1 MLPSCEEAKKI
12 LKDSEPLNP
21 GPWGNHCRL
30 VALCAEKIAA
40 AVGLDENKA
49 YVCGLLHD
57 IGRRF
62 GVRHLG
68 HVTDGYFYMMSLGF
82 DEVAKICL
90 THSFPCNSIDD
101 YIGNFDI
108 TAEEL
113 NLLQEKLKSV
123 EFDDYD
129 RLIQLC
135 DSLAGGESIMT
146 IEERMN
152 DVKNRYGFYPK
163 AKWNKNLEIKDYFEK
178 KLGKDI
184 YSVIKKIKLF
194 A

>member
-1 MLPSCEEAKKI
+1 MLQSCEEAKKI

-62 GVRHLG
+62 RVRHLG

-90 THSFPCNSIDD
+90 THSFPCNSIDE

-163 AKWNKNLEIKDYFEK
+163 AKWNKNLEIKDYFEE

>member
-90 THSFPCNSIDD
+90 THSFPCNSIDE

-178 KLGKDI
+178 KIGKDI
-184 YSVIKKIKLF
+184 YYVIKKIKLF

>member
-101 YIGNFDI
+101 YIGKFDI

-163 AKWNKNLEIKDYFEK
+163 AKWNKNLEIKDYFEE

-184 YSVIKKIKLF
+184 YSIIKKIKLF

>member
-1 MLPSCEEAKKI
+1 MLPSCEQAKKI

-30 VALCAEKIAA
+30 VALCAEKIAV

-62 GVRHLG
+62 GIRHLG

-163 AKWNKNLEIKDYFEK
+163 AKWNKNLEIKDYFEE

>member
-21 GPWGNHCRL
+21 GPWGNHCWL

-68 HVTDGYFYMMSLGF
+68 HVTGGYFYMMSLGF

-163 AKWNKNLEIKDYFEK
+163 AKWNKNLEIKDYFEE